1 MQCRCGIGG
10 VLQGEWV
17 LKTAVIL
24 ITVVM
29 MMVELNSS
37 IRLLTVLCTALSA
50 FCVLILKILRRKL
63 LNRCHRSNLKAIR
76 LKNRKSQGS
85 SSNLKAIFLRIPSC
99 SVQAI
104 N

>member
-29 MMVELNSS
+29 MMVEL
-37 IRLLTVLCTALSA
+37 TAA
-50 FCVLILKILRRKL
+50 YVY
-63 LNRCHRSNLKAIR
+63 
-76 LKNRKSQGS
+76 
-85 SSNLKAIFLRIPSC
+85 
-99 SVQAI
+99 
-104 N
+104 